1 MENAADALK
10 IAFAVLVFAMA
21 ITMTFMSISQAKATA
36 DAVISMTDKTNY
48 YDYYEGTDE
57 NIVGIDTL
65 ISTLYRYHKESFW
78 VTIKE
83 ENNIIVDFN
92 LENDNGTP
100 WSGNQENI
108 EKTIDWFINGLST
121 GSQINGQD
129 IIINSTLER
138 GEKNSLGKYSIA
150 KKSLQ
155 EIDLSSKKIYETFD
169 EFNYSGQYLTD
180 PVTKE
185 KIIIKA
191 GYKRIHITYTIK
203 N

>member
-10 IAFAVLVFAMA
+10 IAFAVLIFVIA

-48 YDYYEGTDE
+48 YDYYEGTE
-57 NIVGIDTL
+57 ETIVGIDTL

-78 VTIKE
+78 ITIKE
-83 ENNIIVDFN
+83 GTNIIADFN

-108 EKTIDWFINGLST
+108 EKTIDWFINGLPA

-129 IIINSTLER
+129 IIISPSYNR
-138 GEKNSLGKYSIA
+138 GEKNTSGQYNIA
-150 KKSLQ
+150 KKSLNS
-155 EIDLSSKKIYETFD
+155 IDLSSKKIYETFD

-180 PVTKE
+180 ETTNE
-185 KIIIKA
+185 KIVIKP
-191 GYKRIHITYTIK
+191 GYKRIHIIYTIE